1 MRKFFTTYNIICLT
15 LLVLGIVFFCLIGL
29 VPAFIYVSVPMLSAF
44 MIMLGIKFYM
54 KYKDYEKVFLEKEEQ
69 TKQFIIDNYG
79 EGHLIT
85 FNADIQSNKKE
96 FHREYKKYMYAC
108 VILIIIGV
116 MFLFIL

>member
-15 LLVLGIVFFCLIGL
+15 LFVLGIVFFCLIGL

-54 KYKDYEKVFLEKEEQ
+54 KYKGYQNEFLIKEEQ

-79 EGHLIT
+79 EGYLIT
-85 FNADIQSNKKE
+85 FNENMQTDKKE
-96 FHREYKKYMYAC
+96 FNRVYKKYFYTSL
-108 VILIIIGV
+108 ILIIIGI
-116 MFLFIL
+116 MFLFLL